1 VKASLPVEA
10 LSGWVRFSPQST
22 DCTPPVPYWLF
33 CRSVLAALFL
43 GSRGDCSH
51 YVSLYIDA
59 MDSISL
65 SEALSPNAWAT
76 DVVLSVAALLACCFV

>member
-1 VKASLPVEA
+1 
-10 LSGWVRFSPQST
+10 
-22 DCTPPVPYWLF
+22 
-33 CRSVLAALFL
+33 LAALFL
-43 GSRGDCSH
+43 GSSGDCSH

-65 SEALSPNAWAT
+65 GKALSLNAWAT

>member
-1 VKASLPVEA
+1 
-10 LSGWVRFSPQST
+10 
-22 DCTPPVPYWLF
+22 
-33 CRSVLAALFL
+33 LAALFL

-76 DVVLSVAALLACCFV
+76 DVVLSVAALLACYFV